1 MDGDWQVVPKQNT
14 AQGNHHGKGSKSK
27 AKDGPKESPG
37 SGQRVSRQ
45 QGGGDTAHANAKWG
59 DRRRRPEDGP
69 AKHANYVAPPAYQAD
84 TEEGTEEEFHKK
96 RNPWYAEG
104 TNIPELKHF
113 SGSIAKS
120 SNMNRV
126 NHAVPLSYGGATCVP
141 QEYYCDFCSKYSGI
155 ASAFVVCH
163 AATEKVPPHTISAKV
178 KELKHQVWE
187 LTGFADAGFEPEAK
201 TLFHNLG
208 LSETCVSCCYECY
221 GEKFV
226 EPESARSR
234 TYYVNYGD

>member
-1 MDGDWQVVPKQNT
+1 
-14 AQGNHHGKGSKSK
+14 
-27 AKDGPKESPG
+27 
-37 SGQRVSRQ
+37 
-45 QGGGDTAHANAKWG
+45 
-59 DRRRRPEDGP
+59 
-69 AKHANYVAPPAYQAD
+69 VAPPACDAD
-84 TEEGTEEEFHKK
+84 TEEGTEEEFTKS
-96 RNPWYAEG
+96 RNPWFEEG
-104 TNIPELKHF
+104 TAIPELVPKR
-113 SGSIAKS
+113 G
-120 SNMNRV
+120 NMNRV
-126 NHAVPLSYGGATCVP
+126 KHAVPLSYGGATCVP

-163 AATEKVPPHTISAKV
+163 AATGKVPPHTISAKVKELKHQVWELTGFADAGFEPEAKTSISAKV